1 MKTKTG
7 WYNHEELP
15 KAMLNAVEGRIAG
28 WKQLEDSDHFFS
40 LKNSFVCCSGGNT
53 LLDLGCGA
61 AEVSRVFKNFDY
73 TGADLPHIIEKVSK
87 KRNPDKNYVFFDAN
101 SDNYSF
107 LKIYDIILMN
117 SFLSEI
123 PDYFKVL
130 NNILFYSKKY
140 IIIHRQLFEEDG
152 DSRIEDYYSYANIKT
167 TKTIINYKEFL
178 NLCEKNDFEVISNQN
193 SDNNSKNL
201 KTIVLKKI

>member
-1 MKTKTG
+1 
-7 WYNHEELP
+7 
-15 KAMLNAVEGRIAG
+15 
-28 WKQLEDSDHFFS
+28 
-40 LKNSFVCCSGGNT
+40 
-53 LLDLGCGA
+53 
-61 AEVSRVFKNFDY
+61 
-73 TGADLPHIIEKVSK
+73 
-87 KRNPDKNYVFFDAN
+87 
-101 SDNYSF
+101 
-107 LKIYDIILMN
+107 MN